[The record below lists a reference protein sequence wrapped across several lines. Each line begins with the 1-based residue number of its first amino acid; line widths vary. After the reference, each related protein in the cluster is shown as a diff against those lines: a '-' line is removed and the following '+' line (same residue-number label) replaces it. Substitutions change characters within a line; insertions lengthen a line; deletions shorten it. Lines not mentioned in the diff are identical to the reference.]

1 MDSRVQCSP
10 WVVLFMTPILDY
22 NNEVIFDL
30 HSAAKIK
37 WFLLCYSYTT
47 VTKGCIGEVYEDWCA
62 DQQQLLCKKWIAA
75 LPTVSYYHLPPG
87 VSSFFRQIYF
97 FFLATVPTV
106 SYYHLHSI
114 ASSRIFLPF
123 FHGYF
128 SSGAI
133 KGFFLHQLHH
143 KHSVAE
149 IGVLLMGTFPEG
161 QLKCFSF
168 LMAIF
173 SKISCF
179 LSANDP
185 NCNLFVLDLF
195 NLSILTFG

>member
-1 MDSRVQCSP
+1 MRTGVQTSSSSSVRSGLQPCP
-10 WVVLFMTPILDY
+10 LYLIITCHQEY
-22 NNEVIFDL
+22 L
-30 HSAAKIK
+30 H
-37 WFLLCYSYTT
+37 
-47 VTKGCIGEVYEDWCA
+47 
-62 DQQQLLCKKWIAA
+62 
-75 LPTVSYYHLPPG
+75 
-87 VSSFFRQIYF
+87 FFARYIS

-123 FHGYF
+123 FRGYF